1 MFDTSNAT
9 SIATTITIILG
20 VWTLLIAFL
29 FSYDKKVRVK
39 VYVSHMNRIS
49 SSLLQHNQQE
59 IAQFL
64 KESGKANFVLPNGA
78 IIVGVVRNGQLHF
91 TMLENQPTDTK
102 RFISSTEFN
111 SLHLSA
117 PLQKGS
123 STDDVHIF
131 IRHGQALHNLTS
143 NELQELWKSMAHE
156 CKTLKELRRDAPLTE
171 KGQQEAREASYM
183 LASYLEEH
191 YPESHVTFYTS
202 ELLRAYETASLIVR
216 EWNLGYYTFT
226 FDNVIYAGFREL
238 NELHREIG
246 STVHM
251 LGTPGRLIA
260 ETNGLTWQDYAPH
273 ILKNPPLTHLNNPS
287 LTIQEGELK
296 ERVEHVTIENIP
308 MEMEKRPTTLHG
320 MLVKHVEHPE
330 KQYKDGIDLFYVL
343 QSIM

>member
-1 MFDTSNAT
+1 MFDTTDAT
-9 SIATTITIILG
+9 SIATTITMILG
-20 VWTLLIAFL
+20 AWTLLIAFL
-29 FSYDKKVRVK
+29 FSYDKKVRIK

-49 SSLLQHNQQE
+49 SSILQHNQKV

-91 TMLENQPTDTK
+91 TMLKNQPPDTK
-102 RFISSTEFN
+102 RFISSDEFN
-111 SLHLSA
+111 LLQLSA

-123 STDDVHIF
+123 STDVVHIF
-131 IRHGQALHNLTS
+131 IRHGQALHNLTP
-143 NELQELWKSMAHE
+143 NELEELWKSMVHE
-156 CKTLKELRRDAPLTE
+156 WKTLKELRRDASLTE
-171 KGQQEAREASYM
+171 KGQQEAREASHV

-216 EWNLGYYTFT
+216 EWNIGYYTFT

-260 ETNGLTWQDYAPH
+260 ETNGLTWQEYAPH
-273 ILKNPPLTHLNNPS
+273 ILKNPPLTH
-287 LTIQEGELK
+287 QGDREGELK
-296 ERVEHVTIENIP
+296 ERVEHVIFENIP
-308 MEMEKRPTTLHG
+308 MEREKRPTTLHG
-320 MLVKHVEHPE
+320 ILVKHVERPE
-330 KQYKDGIDLFYVL
+330 KQYRLYKDGIDLFSVL